1 MRPLI
6 TLTTDFGLDDPFV
19 GIMKGV
25 ILNIEPDARIIDI
38 THNIE
43 PQNILQAAR
52 VLNATY
58 PWYPRKTIHIVVV
71 DPDVGGPESSKNS
84 IAKKKTSHSNKSV
97 LSLITEGRGP
107 VGKRPI
113 LIQSQFQTFIGPDNG
128 VLTPALGS
136 KSKVYELNNQK
147 YFLKNI
153 SNTFHGRDL
162 FAPVGAW
169 IASGIPPS
177 KMGPRLLTP
186 TQLNM
191 PEVTQKNQ
199 WIEGEIIYIDH
210 FGNAT
215 TNISLELIEKTYSS
229 TDTIEIS
236 AGKEKINGLVTGY
249 YQVSLGQ
256 PGAILNS
263 WNQLEIFYRENSA
276 EKKLKLKLGQP
287 VTLKTK

>member
-1 MRPLI
+1 MHPLI

-58 PWYPRKTIHIVVV
+58 PWYPRETIHIVVV

-169 IASGIPPS
+169 IANGIPPS
-177 KMGPRLLTP
+177 KMGPRLLKP

-191 PEVTQKNQ
+191 PEATQKNE

-263 WNQLEIFYRENSA
+263 WNQLEIFCRENSA
-276 EKKLKLKLGQP
+276 EKELKLKLGQP
-287 VTLKTK
+287 VTLKKK

>member
-25 ILNIEPDARIIDI
+25 ILNIEPSARIIDI

-84 IAKKKTSHSNKSV
+84 ITKKKTSHSNKSV

-136 KSKVYELNNQK
+136 KSKVYELNNPK
-147 YFLKNI
+147 YFLKNF

-169 IASGIPPS
+169 IANGIPPS
-177 KMGPRLLTP
+177 KMGPRLLKP

-191 PEVTQKNQ
+191 PEATQKNE

-210 FGNAT
+210 FGNAI

-263 WNQLEIFYRENSA
+263 WNQLEIFCREKSA

-287 VTLKTK
+287 VTLKAK

>member
-191 PEVTQKNQ
+191 PEATQKNE

-256 PGAILNS
+256 SGAILNS
-263 WNQLEIFYRENSA
+263 WNQLEIFCRENSA
-276 EKKLKLKLGQP
+276 EKKLTLKLGQL
-287 VTLKTK
+287 VTLKKK